1 VGSATVLSG
10 TGSQP
15 LSIEGKAFLAG
26 PYGGAPLS
34 LAIVTPATAGP
45 FDLGSVVVR
54 VALSVDPET
63 LQVTAGS
70 DPIPHLF
77 GGVRLDVRSVSLRLD
92 RPDFSI
98 NPTNCDP
105 KTAEA
110 TIHGGGANPDDAAA
124 FTSVSKSLP
133 FEVQGCDSLGF
144 GPNLSLKLSGAM
156 RRTKNPKLRALVTAR
171 QGDANIRRS
180 VVTLPK
186 GLILDQGSI
195 GNVCTRV
202 QFAAGQCPSNSV
214 YGFARAWTPLLDKPL
229 EGPVILRSSDNP
241 LPDVV
246 AALHGQINV
255 VLVGRNDS
263 VKGRLRNTFEAVPD
277 APVEKF
283 ELSLRGGKKGLL
295 QNTRNLCPRPHRR
308 HKSRQGRRHL
318 ERKGKHRRHKKRAMR
333 ATVLFQAQNGK
344 QVRARPK
351 VARQCRKKHHK
362 KRHHRAARRR

>member
-1 VGSATVLSG
+1 
-10 TGSQP
+10 
-15 LSIEGKAFLAG
+15 
-26 PYGGAPLS
+26 
-34 LAIVTPATAGP
+34 
-45 FDLGSVVVR
+45 
-54 VALSVDPET
+54 
-63 LQVTAGS
+63 
-70 DPIPHLF
+70 
-77 GGVRLDVRSVSLRLD
+77 
-92 RPDFSI
+92 
-98 NPTNCDP
+98 
-105 KTAEA
+105 
-110 TIHGGGANPDDAAA
+110 
-124 FTSVSKSLP
+124 
-133 FEVQGCDSLGF
+133 
-144 GPNLSLKLSGAM
+144 
-156 RRTKNPKLRALVTAR
+156 
-171 QGDANIRRS
+171 
-180 VVTLPK
+180 
-186 GLILDQGSI
+186 
-195 GNVCTRV
+195 
-202 QFAAGQCPSNSV
+202 
-214 YGFARAWTPLLDKPL
+214 LDKPL